1 MRIIVLSLI
10 GFFSFSILFAQ
21 SSRENFYVGTFTTEG
36 AEGIYL
42 CQFDNSS
49 GEISLNRV
57 FKAIDN
63 PNFLKKSRD
72 GKFLYSVSR
81 APEAVDI
88 TGGAVVAYRIKNN
101 GDLEFLNKQITHG
114 KDPCYIHISHDNKWL
129 AVANY
134 GSGSIAV
141 YPIDENGALKPASS
155 TVKHKT
161 GSSAGTR
168 SKTPHAHSIVFSEN
182 DKQLFVADLGLDQLL
197 IYDFDKE
204 KGVMTPAAQ
213 PFVQLEE
220 GAGPRHFCFAG
231 NEPYCYVANELNSTI
246 SVLSYKNGL
255 LTEIQTLSTVPADF
269 DSKSYCADI
278 HLSPDE
284 KFVYVSNR
292 GHQSI
297 AVFAREPNGML
308 KHIDFIDVKGEWP
321 RNFYVHPSGK
331 FMLIANQH
339 SHNITVFGLENGIP
353 KFAAKELKIPAPV
366 CIEF

>member
-1 MRIIVLSLI
+1 MRTAFLSLI
-10 GFFSFSILFAQ
+10 GFFSLSVLFAQ
-21 SSRENFYVGTFTTEG
+21 AGKENFYVGTFTAEG

-42 CQFDNSS
+42 CQFDGSS
-49 GEISLNRV
+49 GEISRSRV

-72 GKFLYSVSR
+72 GKYLYSVSR

-88 TGGAVVAYRIKNN
+88 TGGAVVAFRIKNN
-101 GDLEFLNKQITHG
+101 GDLEFLNKQTAHG
-114 KDPCYIHISHDNKWL
+114 KDPCYIDISHDNKWL

-134 GSGSIAV
+134 GSGSVAV

-161 GSSAGTR
+161 GAR
-168 SKTPHAHSIVFSEN
+168 NKTPHAHSIVFSK
-182 DKQLFVADLGLDQLL
+182 DGARLFVADLGLDQLL

-204 KGVMTPAAQ
+204 KGILTPASQ
-213 PFVQLEE
+213 PFVQLKE

-231 NEPYCYVANELNSTI
+231 GEQFCYVANELNSTV
-246 SVLSYKNGL
+246 SVLSYKNGT
-255 LTEIQTLSTVPADF
+255 LTEIQTLSTLPADF
-269 DSKSYCADI
+269 GGKSYCADI
-278 HLSPDE
+278 HLSADE

-297 AVFAREPNGML
+297 AVFAREQNGML
-308 KHIDFIDVKGEWP
+308 KNPVFANVEGEWP
-321 RNFYVHPSGK
+321 RNFFVHPSGK
-331 FMLIANQH
+331 FMLVANQH
-339 SHNITVFGLENGIP
+339 SHNITVFGIENGILE
-353 KFAAKELKIPAPV
+353 FTGKELKIPAPV